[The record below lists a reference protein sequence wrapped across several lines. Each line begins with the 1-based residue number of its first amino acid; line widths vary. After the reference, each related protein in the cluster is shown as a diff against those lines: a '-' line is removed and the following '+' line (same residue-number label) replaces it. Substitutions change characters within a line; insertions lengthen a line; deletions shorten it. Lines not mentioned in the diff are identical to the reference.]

1 MSQFWMTMDEKNER
15 SCRRMTM
22 TSGLSWIVITL
33 DEENSCFFFLRMLIK
48 TLWGLL

>member
-22 TSGLSWIVITL
+22 SLGLLWIVITL
-33 DEENSCFFFLRMLIK
+33 DEENSCFFLRMLIK